1 MATVAGTKRLLDIS
15 GNNISTAVSLEAEGT
30 LVDSSGDSGIP
41 GQILSSTGSGINW
54 ITNAAGDITGVTAGT
69 GLSGGGTSG
78 TVTLTNAA
86 PNISTNLTTS
96 TTATTLTVNSSDGTN
111 ALLPAA
117 TATVA
122 GVMTGAD
129 KTKLNGIATGA
140 TNVTDNNQIANGAGY
155 TTNVGDITGVTAG
168 TGMTGGGTSGTV
180 TLNVIGGAGIT
191 ANANDIAVDA
201 TVVRTTGN
209 QTIAGV
215 KAFSDDIRFNNDI
228 LDSAGSTGTVGQV
241 LVATQQG
248 AVSWATQSNS
258 FITAAT
264 FSTSTGVITGTGGGS
279 AGFTVD
285 IDGRY
290 PIGNTANQPFFL
302 DLEQNTVGTTY
313 GDGVAAAPSYYF
325 GQRAGDNDGMRFYA
339 ESAATND
346 VTAVWEI
353 IDDVETGLSWLFRNK
368 KTYSPYTAT
377 EAMKIDG
384 DGDVTIGKDLTITG
398 GDIILSGTGRIQGV
412 DTVTTATDAAS
423 KGYVDAAVGG
433 IPVGDITAVTAGSG
447 MTGGGTTGAVTLNV
461 IGGTG
466 ITANANDI
474 AIDATVV
481 TLTGSQALTNKTGS
495 NSQWTNDAG
504 YTTNTGT
511 TTPDSTETFTNK
523 SGSNSQWTNDAG
535 YTTNTGDITSVAA
548 GAGLT
553 GGGTSGAVTLNV
565 VGGTGITANAND
577 IAIDATVATLAGT
590 QTFTGAKTINTLK
603 IGTANKIQFANN
615 DFIRYDDANGVG
627 RFHFDSDGG
636 TNNSSV
642 QAATFVGALAG
653 NALTATNATQASKIR
668 AGGTGPSTED
678 LNSVANSVSVGQLE
692 YRGYNS
698 SSTNKPPASD
708 NANGVIT
715 VGQHAGN
722 YNAQVAFSSDGN
734 MYWRDNPSTNNG
746 TWRKMWDAGNDGASS
761 GLDADKLDGQEGSY
775 YYQASNP
782 SGYTTNTGTTTP
794 SSTETFTNKS
804 GSNSQWTNDAGYTT
818 NTGDITS
825 VAAGIGLTGGGTSGA
840 VTLNVANNTYTPFN
854 DIRSLGVPAFTGGA
868 NPNITTA
875 QVMAEI
881 EYDGGFDSY
890 SSVFKTSWS
899 YAGNY
904 NLTDA
909 GDFRETAGS
918 SWITWT
924 DNSSDTT
931 RGNITTLAIAPN
943 TGGSAGGVFIYNDQG
958 SDYAPGW
965 RQVWTSMT
973 DGAGSGLDA
982 DKLDGQEGAYY
993 YPASNPSGYTTNT
1006 GTTTPDNTQTFT
1018 NKSGSN
1024 SQWTNDAGYTTNAGD
1039 ITSVVAGTNLNGGG
1053 TSGAVTLNLDTNISL
1068 DEVNIGSGIEL
1079 RESADRADLLQITS
1093 ATSGWAGIQIR
1104 NSAGEGRWSFMTEGS
1119 TSGFYDDEQNE
1130 WAVQMVENNAVKLY
1144 YNGAV
1149 KFSTKSTGVDVLGN
1163 IGLNEN
1169 IFHNGDSNTYIGF
1182 PSASNFRVVTAG
1194 VERMKVSSS
1203 AVTISS
1209 LVPTKLVLNNTKDG
1223 TWTSGEALGLIDFY
1237 GNDASGGGAK
1247 IQSSIEVLA
1256 HDQYG
1261 AHFNMTF
1268 NLSNGSSGNLEK
1280 MRITGEGRIGIGTT
1294 APLATLHVD
1303 NPQTANGSIG
1313 FISDAAAG
1321 GTGTRNMQIN
1331 LPNYG
1336 EGIRFIRT
1344 GTYNGGAMKFYS
1356 NTSQVGSVQ
1365 VNSSSTSYNTTSDY
1379 RAKENV
1385 VPMENSINR
1394 LKELKPCRFNFIIEP
1409 ENTVDGFIAHEA
1421 QEVVPEAVTGE
1432 KDKLNYEGN
1441 PEYQGI
1447 DQSKIVPLLTSALQ
1461 EAISK
1466 IEQLETRIQTLENN

>member
-30 LVDSSGDSGIP
+30 LVDSGGDSGIP

-54 ITNAAGDITGVTAGT
+54 INNAAGDITGVTAGT

-86 PNISTNLTTS
+86 PNVSTNLTTS

-117 TATVA
+117 TTTVA

-155 TTNVGDITGVTAG
+155 TTNAGDITGVTAG

-180 TLNVIGGAGIT
+180 TLNVIGGSGIT

-290 PIGNTANQPFFL
+290 PIGNTTNQPFFL
-302 DLEQNTVGTTY
+302 HLEQNTVGTTY
-313 GDGVAAAPSYYF
+313 GDGVATVPSYYF

-353 IDDVETGLSWLFRNK
+353 IDDIETGLSWLFRNK

-412 DTVTTATDAAS
+412 DTVTSATDAAS

-433 IPVGDITAVTAGSG
+433 IPVGDITAVTAGTG

-504 YTTNTGT
+504 YTTSTGT
-511 TTPDSTETFTNK
+511 TTPDNTQTFTNK

-548 GAGLT
+548 GT
-553 GGGTSGAVTLNV
+553 
-565 VGGTGITANAND
+565 
-577 IAIDATVATLAGT
+577 
-590 QTFTGAKTINTLK
+590 
-603 IGTANKIQFANN
+603 
-615 DFIRYDDANGVG
+615 
-627 RFHFDSDGG
+627 
-636 TNNSSV
+636 
-642 QAATFVGALAG
+642 
-653 NALTATNATQASKIR
+653 
-668 AGGTGPSTED
+668 
-678 LNSVANSVSVGQLE
+678 
-692 YRGYNS
+692 
-698 SSTNKPPASD
+698 
-708 NANGVIT
+708 
-715 VGQHAGN
+715 
-722 YNAQVAFSSDGN
+722 
-734 MYWRDNPSTNNG
+734 
-746 TWRKMWDAGNDGASS
+746 
-761 GLDADKLDGQEGSY
+761 
-775 YYQASNP
+775 
-782 SGYTTNTGTTTP
+782 
-794 SSTETFTNKS
+794 
-804 GSNSQWTNDAGYTT
+804 
-818 NTGDITS
+818 
-825 VAAGIGLTGGGTSGA
+825 GLTGGGTSGA

-909 GDFRETAGS
+909 GDFTETAGS

-958 SDYAPGW
+958 SSYAPGW

-982 DKLDGQEGAYY
+982 DLLDGQEGAYY
-993 YPASNPSGYTTNT
+993 YQASNPSGYTTNT
-1006 GTTTPDNTQTFT
+1006 GTTTPDSTETFT

-1039 ITSVVAGTNLNGGG
+1039 ITAVTAGTNLNGGG
-1053 TSGAVTLNLDTNISL
+1053 TSGAVTLNLDTTVNL
-1068 DEVNIGSGIEL
+1068 DILNIGQGAIL
-1079 RESADRADLLQITS
+1079 QESADRADLLQITS
-1093 ATSGWAGIQIR
+1093 STSSWAGLQIR
-1104 NSAGEGRWSFMTEGS
+1104 NSSDEGRWSFMTDGS
-1119 TSGFYDDEQNE
+1119 TAGFYDDQQNE

-1144 YNGAV
+1144 YNGSI
-1149 KFSTKSTGVDVLGN
+1149 KFTTKSTGVDVLGN

-1223 TWTSGEALGLIDFY
+1223 TWTSGEALGLVEFY

-1247 IQSSIEVLA
+1247 VQSSIEVLA

-1268 NLSNGSSGNLEK
+1268 NLSKGSGGNTEL
-1280 MRITGEGRIGIGTT
+1280 MRLTGEGRIGIGTT

-1303 NPQTANGSIG
+1303 NPQTANNNIG
-1313 FISDAAAG
+1313 FVSDAAAG
-1321 GTGTRNMQIN
+1321 GLGTINMKVN

-1394 LKELKPCRFNFIIEP
+1394 LKELKPCKFNFIIEP

-1432 KDKLNYEGN
+1432 KDELDYEGN

-1466 IEQLETRIQTLENN
+1466 IEQLETRIQALER

>member
-1 MATVAGTKRLLDIS
+1 
-15 GNNISTAVSLEAEGT
+15 
-30 LVDSSGDSGIP
+30 
-41 GQILSSTGSGINW
+41 
-54 ITNAAGDITGVTAGT
+54 
-69 GLSGGGTSG
+69 
-78 TVTLTNAA
+78 
-86 PNISTNLTTS
+86 
-96 TTATTLTVNSSDGTN
+96 
-111 ALLPAA
+111 
-117 TATVA
+117 
-122 GVMTGAD
+122 
-129 KTKLNGIATGA
+129 
-140 TNVTDNNQIANGAGY
+140 
-155 TTNVGDITGVTAG
+155 
-168 TGMTGGGTSGTV
+168 
-180 TLNVIGGAGIT
+180 
-191 ANANDIAVDA
+191 
-201 TVVRTTGN
+201 
-209 QTIAGV
+209 
-215 KAFSDDIRFNNDI
+215 
-228 LDSAGSTGTVGQV
+228 
-241 LVATQQG
+241 
-248 AVSWATQSNS
+248 
-258 FITAAT
+258 
-264 FSTSTGVITGTGGGS
+264 
-279 AGFTVD
+279 
-285 IDGRY
+285 
-290 PIGNTANQPFFL
+290 
-302 DLEQNTVGTTY
+302 
-313 GDGVAAAPSYYF
+313 
-325 GQRAGDNDGMRFYA
+325 
-339 ESAATND
+339 
-346 VTAVWEI
+346 
-353 IDDVETGLSWLFRNK
+353 
-368 KTYSPYTAT
+368 
-377 EAMKIDG
+377 MKIDG

-412 DTVTTATDAAS
+412 DTITSATDAAS

-474 AIDATVV
+474 AIDATV
-481 TLTGSQALTNKTGS
+481 
-495 NSQWTNDAG
+495 
-504 YTTNTGT
+504 
-511 TTPDSTETFTNK
+511 
-523 SGSNSQWTNDAG
+523 
-535 YTTNTGDITSVAA
+535 
-548 GAGLT
+548 
-553 GGGTSGAVTLNV
+553 
-565 VGGTGITANAND
+565 
-577 IAIDATVATLAGT
+577 ATLAGT

-615 DFIRYDDANGVG
+615 DFIRYDDASGVG

-653 NALTATNATQASKIR
+653 NATTATNATQASKIR

-692 YRGYNS
+692 YRGYNQA
-698 SSTNKPPASD
+698 STNKPPASD

-715 VGQHAGN
+715 VGQHSGN

-734 MYWRDNPSTNNG
+734 MYWRDNPSTTNG

-825 VAAGIGLTGGGTSGA
+825 VAAGTGLTGGGTSGA

-909 GDFRETAGS
+909 GDFTETAGS

-958 SDYAPGW
+958 SGYAPGW

-982 DKLDGQEGAYY
+982 DLLDGQEGAYY
-993 YPASNPSGYTTNT
+993 YQASNPSGYTTNT
-1006 GTTTPDNTQTFT
+1006 GTTTPDSTETFT

-1039 ITSVVAGTNLNGGG
+1039 ITSVAAGTNLNGGG
-1053 TSGAVTLNLDTNISL
+1053 TSGAVTLNLDTTVNLNIL
-1068 DEVNIGSGIEL
+1068 NIGQGAIL
-1079 RESADRADLLQITS
+1079 QESTDRADLLQITS
-1093 ATSGWAGIQIR
+1093 STSSWAGLQIR
-1104 NSAGEGRWSFMTEGS
+1104 NSSNEGRWSFMTDGS
-1119 TSGFYDDEQNE
+1119 TAGFYDDENNE

-1144 YNGAV
+1144 YNNSL
-1149 KFSTKSTGVDVLGN
+1149 KLNTNSTGIDVLGN
-1163 IGLNEN
+1163 ININEN
-1169 IFHNGDSNTYIGF
+1169 IAHGGDSNTYIGF
-1182 PSASNFRVVTAG
+1182 PSNDNFRVVTAG
-1194 VERMKVSSS
+1194 VERMKVNSS

-1209 LVPTKLVLNNTKDG
+1209 LVPTKLVLNNTKNG

-1268 NLSNGSSGNLEK
+1268 NLSNGASGNSEK

-1294 APLATLHVD
+1294 APLATLHID

-1313 FISDAAAG
+1313 FMSDAAAG
-1321 GTGTRNMQIN
+1321 GTGTRNMQMN

>member
-30 LVDSSGDSGIP
+30 LVDSGGDSGIP

-54 ITNAAGDITGVTAGT
+54 INNAAGDITGVTAGT
-69 GLSGGGTSG
+69 GMTGGGTSG
-78 TVTLTNAA
+78 TVTLNVIGGSGITANANDIAVDTTVVRTTTNQSIAGIKSFSGKIGADGGIDGLTNANGGITGVNY
-86 PNISTNLTTS
+86 NISGVNQLTINDPGEGIVFTGTTNVTLFTIDDTTDSILKITNASALQVNAKITNLSNPTG
-96 TTATTLTVNSSDGTN
+96 AGD
-111 ALLPAA
+111 AA
-117 TATVA
+117 NKAYVDSAVA
-122 GVMTGAD
+122 GVP
-129 KTKLNGIATGA
+129 
-140 TNVTDNNQIANGAGY
+140 
-155 TTNVGDITGVTAG
+155 VGDITGVTAG

-180 TLNVIGGAGIT
+180 TLNVIGGSGIT

-215 KAFSDDIRFNNDI
+215 KSFSDDIRFNNDI
-228 LDSAGSTGTVGQV
+228 LDSAGSAGTVGQV

-290 PIGNTANQPFFL
+290 PIGNTVNQPFFL

-313 GDGVAAAPSYYF
+313 GDGVATAPSYYF

-353 IDDVETGLSWLFRNK
+353 IDDIETGLSWLFRNK
-368 KTYSPYTAT
+368 KTYPPHTAT

-412 DTVTTATDAAS
+412 DTVTSATDAAS

-433 IPVGDITAVTAGSG
+433 IPVGDITAVTAGTG

-461 IGGTG
+461 I
-466 ITANANDI
+466 
-474 AIDATVV
+474 
-481 TLTGSQALTNKTGS
+481 
-495 NSQWTNDAG
+495 
-504 YTTNTGT
+504 
-511 TTPDSTETFTNK
+511 
-523 SGSNSQWTNDAG
+523 
-535 YTTNTGDITSVAA
+535 
-548 GAGLT
+548 
-553 GGGTSGAVTLNV
+553 
-565 VGGTGITANAND
+565 GGTGITANAND

-615 DFIRYDDANGVG
+615 DFIRYDDASGVG

-668 AGGTGPSTED
+668 AGGTGPSNED

-734 MYWRDNPSTNNG
+734 MYWRDNPSTTNG

-761 GLDADKLDGQEGSY
+761 GLDADKLDGQEGAY

-825 VAAGIGLTGGGTSGA
+825 VAAGTGLTGGGTSGA

-909 GDFRETAGS
+909 GDFTETAGS

-958 SDYAPGW
+958 SSYAPGW

-982 DKLDGQEGAYY
+982 DLLDGQQGAYY
-993 YPASNPSGYTTNT
+993 YQASNPSGYTTNT
-1006 GTTTPDNTQTFT
+1006 GTTTPDSTETFT

-1039 ITSVVAGTNLNGGG
+1039 ITAVTAGTNLNGGG
-1053 TSGAVTLNLDTNISL
+1053 TSGAVTLNLDTTVNLNIL
-1068 DEVNIGSGIEL
+1068 NIGQGAIL
-1079 RESADRADLLQITS
+1079 QESADRADLLQITS
-1093 ATSGWAGIQIR
+1093 STSSWAGLQIR
-1104 NSAGEGRWSFMTEGS
+1104 NSSDEGRWSFMTDGS
-1119 TSGFYDDEQNE
+1119 TAGFYDDQQNE

-1144 YNGAV
+1144 YNGSI
-1149 KFSTKSTGVDVLGN
+1149 KFTTKSTGVDVLGN

-1223 TWTSGEALGLIDFY
+1223 TWTSGEALGLVEFY

-1247 IQSSIEVLA
+1247 VQSSIEVLA

-1268 NLSNGSSGNLEK
+1268 NLSKGSGGNTEL
-1280 MRITGEGRIGIGTT
+1280 MRLTGEGRIGIGTT

-1313 FISDAAAG
+1313 FMSDAAAG
-1321 GTGTRNMQIN
+1321 GTGTRNMQMN